1 MVNKLKQELNMLLDD
16 PFENFEEIEQLEN
29 KIINMLHNKIN
40 NKTCKFVVNNKTYY
54 ILHKSTKKNNTIQ
67 VTCFY
72 KDQPFS
78 DAEYNNY
85 KDALKDLLYY
95 ELAEVV

>member
-1 MVNKLKQELNMLLDD
+1 MSITQLRKIINNLD
-16 PFENFEEIEQLEN
+16 PFEDLEKIEKLEE
-29 KIINMLHNKIN
+29 KIINMLYKKIN
-40 NKTCKFVVNNKTYY
+40 NKTAKFQAHNGYY
-54 ILHKSTKKNNTIQ
+54 ISHKSTKKDNTIQ
-67 VTCFY
+67 VSFFS
-72 KDQPFS
+72 KDNIAIS

>member
-1 MVNKLKQELNMLLDD
+1 MSITQLKKIINNLD
-16 PFENFEEIEQLEN
+16 PFEDLEKIEKLEE
-29 KIINMLHNKIN
+29 KIINMLYKKIN
-40 NKTCKFVVNNKTYY
+40 NKTAKFQVHNGYY
-54 ILHKSTKKNNTIQ
+54 ILHKSTKKDNTIQ
-67 VTCFY
+67 VSFFCN
-72 KDQPFS
+72 DNIAIS